1 MRNHTENN
9 SGFTLV
15 ELMITIAVA
24 AILLTMAALSM
35 DFVRRE
41 QVTSTAKEV
50 FADIQRVRSDA
61 ISRGT
66 TATPTAPVKRGVGIR
81 FVSPTS
87 FVVFSF
93 NDIFPLPLP
102 SLPPLPISASGN
114 YAYDNASEEA
124 DVVTRVLSSGQLS
137 VLVGG
142 ALIAPANNIVIF
154 DRFGYPRQANWQLIG
169 AMTIAINNPALGY
182 TRCITINTNSIREG
196 FWDNVATACIV
207 Q

>member
-1 MRNHTENN
+1 MELIITVAIAA
-9 SGFTLV
+9 TL
-15 ELMITIAVA
+15 LA
-24 AILLTMAALSM
+24 MAALSM

-41 QVTSTAKEV
+41 RVTSSAKEV

-66 TATPTAPVKRGVGIR
+66 TTTPAAPVKRGVGIR

-93 NDIFPLPLP
+93 NDINPLAA
-102 SLPPLPISASGN
+102 PIAASGN
-114 YAYDNASEEA
+114 YAYVGGAEEA
-124 DVVTRVLSSGQLS
+124 EVVTRDLSSGRLS

-142 ALIAPANNIVIF
+142 ALFAPPVADPNNIVIF
-154 DRFGYPRQANWQLIG
+154 DRFGYPRQIDWQLIG
-169 AMTIAINNPALGY
+169 TMTITIDNPSLAGY
-182 TRCITINTNSIREG
+182 TRCITIGTNSIREG
-196 FWDNVATACIV
+196 FLNAANACIV